1 MTRERRNHYRLL
13 HVQPEAPSEIIKAA
27 YRALM
32 SSLRAHPDLG
42 GDPAKAA
49 SINRAYEV
57 LMDADQ
63 RRAYDRELQQAA
75 ARQRAPSASTSASAS
90 AFASA
95 GPASAARPA
104 NPPTA
109 GTAGLSF
116 ATWQA
121 DRRCPYC
128 RTGFRI
134 ALQVHTR
141 CSTCESPLMP
151 APDTAKATQELL
163 GRRAA
168 PRQARD
174 SDLCLRLPGMPHD
187 LPARLRNLSLT
198 GLAFT
203 CHERIARGSVVRV
216 ISPQFDTL
224 VGVVQQR
231 SSPQG
236 LQVHGVLLTLQL
248 IRLQHGVFVS
258 ERV

>member
-49 SINRAYEV
+49 SINRAYAV
-57 LMDADQ
+57 LMDPDQ

-75 ARQRAPSASTSASAS
+75 ARQRAPGASA
-90 AFASA
+90 AGSA
-95 GPASAARPA
+95 GPRAQAGPQASAPARPA
-104 NPPTA
+104 EPT
-109 GTAGLSF
+109 GPAGLSF
-116 ATWQA
+116 STWQA
-121 DRRCPYC
+121 DRRCPFC

-134 ALQVHTR
+134 ALQLNTR
-141 CSTCESPLMP
+141 CGTCESPLMP

-168 PRQARD
+168 PRQSRD
-174 SDLCLRLPGMPHD
+174 SEICLRLPGMPHD

-231 SSPQG
+231 SGPQG

-248 IRLQHGVFVS
+248 LRLQQGVFVS
-258 ERV
+258 ERA